1 MRALLESPGD
11 ELELEV
17 RRSCPEWRARAGQ
30 DEASPLIVPT
40 KPDDL
45 APHYDLT
52 ISHPAVDQPS
62 LAAFERWLA
71 EAAARRGLSC
81 AVLHDGVVHE
91 AIRRLEE
98 GRLSVYF
105 HFDYF
110 AMWHIPGDPYARLA
124 HAVEDAGGRPVNR
137 PARSRLFTDKSAAHA
152 ELLRYGLGVPET
164 VLFRPWSADRPLTG
178 AERRRLGLD
187 EPGTRVYLKP
197 ANGFATRGVVRV
209 EGTDPARLC
218 AALTAAR
225 DYDRNDALLLQR
237 EVRCPALMCD
247 DGTAR
252 PAYWRVLYCLRD
264 VIPFWW
270 SKAEA
275 EQGRPSYRRV
285 TAAESRRHGLG
296 PVLAFTEALADLSG
310 LDWFST
316 EVCLSEGSEASRY
329 KVWTTAAGGEGREWP
344 VVAIDYVNDQCDM
357 HVQSRWLG
365 APPDNVVR
373 YIAERFADAAALEA
387 RRFIVPEP
395 PWPLR
400 AA

>member
-11 ELELEV
+11 ELDTEV
-17 RRSCPEWRARAGQ
+17 RRWWPGGRADAGPGQ
-30 DEASPLIVPT
+30 ASPLLVPAR
-40 KPDDL
+40 PDDL

-98 GRLSVYF
+98 GRLSA
-105 HFDYF
+105 HLHLDYF
-110 AMWHIPGDPYARLA
+110 AMWHIAGDPYARLA
-124 HAVEDAGGRPVNR
+124 QAIQDAGGRPVNP
-137 PARSRLFTDKSAAHA
+137 PARSRLFTDKAAAHA
-152 ELLRYGLGVPET
+152 ELRRHGLGVPET
-164 VLFRPWSADRPLTG
+164 VLFRPWTADRALTAG
-178 AERRRLGLD
+178 ERRQLRLD
-187 EPGTRVYLKP
+187 APGTRVYLKP
-197 ANGFATRGVVRV
+197 ANGFAHRGVVRV
-209 EGTDPARLC
+209 EWTDPAGLA

-225 DYDRNDALLLQR
+225 DHDRNDALLLQR
-237 EVRCPALMCD
+237 EVRCPALACD

-252 PAYWRVLYCLRD
+252 PAYWRVLYCLGD

-270 SKAEA
+270 SRAEA

-285 TAAESRRHGLG
+285 TATEGRRHGLG
-296 PVLAFTEALADLSG
+296 PVLAFAEALADLSG

-316 EVCLSEGSEASRY
+316 EVCLSEGPEVSRY
-329 KVWTTAAGGEGREWP
+329 AVWTSTAGGSAREWP

-365 APPDNVVR
+365 APPDQVVR
-373 YIAERFADAAALEA
+373 YIAARFVDLTEREA
-387 RRFIVPEP
+387 RRALVADAPR
-395 PWPLR
+395 R